1 MDEYPTS
8 THSPAALFPALG
20 EIPQPPKR
28 LFLRG
33 ALPDPSRKL
42 VVVVGS
48 RNCTSYGR
56 AVCTTLIEALRFYPV
71 TIVSGL
77 AIGIDACAH
86 TAALECGLPT
96 IAFPGSGISD
106 DAIYPAQHRE
116 LARRILENGGALVSE
131 YAAKVA
137 GAPWI
142 FPKRNR
148 LMAGACDMIIT
159 IEAEEKSG
167 TLITARLGTE
177 YNKIV
182 GAVPGNIT
190 SPNSAGT
197 NFLIKLGAVPITSV
211 DDIIQEL
218 GFTPIANPLAQIE
231 VNDDERKVLDALT
244 EPRSRDVLIDL
255 LGYDIATLNQI
266 LMTLEIKG
274 LIREILGHIEKVA

>member
-1 MDEYPTS
+1 MDEYPIESRIPTD
-8 THSPAALFPALG
+8 LFPALA
-20 EIPQPPKR
+20 EIPQPPKQ
-28 LFLRG
+28 LFVRG
-33 ALPDPSRKL
+33 ALPDRSRKL
-42 VVVVGS
+42 IVVVGS

-56 AVCTTLIEALRFYPV
+56 HVCTTLIEALRLYPV

-86 TAALECGLPT
+86 LAALEFGIPT
-96 IAFPGSGISD
+96 IAFPGSGID
-106 DAIYPAQHRE
+106 DNAIYPAQHRE
-116 LARRILENGGALVSE
+116 LARQILQNGGALVSE
-131 YAAKVA
+131 YATKIN
-137 GAPWI
+137 GMPWM

-148 LMAGACDMIIT
+148 LMAGVADMIIT

-167 TLITARLGTE
+167 TLVTARLGTE

-190 SPNSAGT
+190 SPNSTGT
-197 NFLIKLGAVPITSV
+197 NFLIRLGAVPITCA

-218 GFTPIANPLAQIE
+218 GFTPIANPLAHVE
-231 VNDDERKVLDALT
+231 VSNDERKLLDVLT
-244 EPRSRDVLIDL
+244 EPASRDTLIDL